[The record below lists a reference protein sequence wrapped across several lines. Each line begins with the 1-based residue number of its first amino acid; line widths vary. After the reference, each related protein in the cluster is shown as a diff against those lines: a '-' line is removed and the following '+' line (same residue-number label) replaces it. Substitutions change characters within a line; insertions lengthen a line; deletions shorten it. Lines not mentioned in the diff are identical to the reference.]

1 MIDVACPTCGAVY
14 HSEPAHFGKQLK
26 CVKCGGMVPIAVP
39 PDRTVVQRQPTIPRA
54 KSYTVYP
61 AVNKH
66 RHVYALAIT
75 AAVIVAV
82 VVSVLFLRPSSGSK
96 QGTPTPSKTQEQ
108 ATPQPNPNAA
118 ETANNFEVVDAE
130 PAVAHGGQ
138 QVSADG
144 RNPLKVADPRPTDYN
159 TLPTGTR
166 IEEDIGTGGHGELDV
181 DNGTSEDAVVRLC
194 DGTTD
199 QTLRWFFV
207 QAHSSARVAKVP
219 RGTYRLIFT
228 TGLNW
233 VEAEDTFTWH
243 PSYSEF
249 DKTFEFNEQRNSEG
263 VQYKAISVT
272 LNPVLF
278 GNVRTKTITR
288 EEFLKGHRHIAL
300 QR

>member
-1 MIDVACPTCGAVY
+1 MIDVTCPQCGVVY
-14 HSEPAHFGKQLK
+14 HSEQFHVGRQLR
-26 CVKCGGMVPIAVP
+26 CVKCGAMVPIVVP
-39 PDRTVVQRQPTIPRA
+39 SDRTVVQRQSTIPSA
-54 KSYTVYP
+54 KNRSVYSP
-61 AVNKH
+61 KNKH
-66 RHVYALAIT
+66 RRIYAFAIT
-75 AAVIVAV
+75 AVVIAVTIA
-82 VVSVLFLRPSSGSK
+82 SVLFLRTTSVSK
-96 QGTPTPSKTQEQ
+96 QDAPSPSRIQEQ
-108 ATPQPNPNAA
+108 APSQPNPNA
-118 ETANNFEVVDAE
+118 ESTDNFEVVDAQPAASQRGVVDE
-130 PAVAHGGQ
+130 PKHM
-138 QVSADG
+138 
-144 RNPLKVADPRPTDYN
+144 KTADPRPTDYN

-194 DGTTD
+194 DDTTD

-207 QAHSSARVAKVP
+207 QAHSSAHVAKVP

-233 VEAEDTFTWH
+233 VEAEDTFSWH

-288 EEFLKGHRHIAL
+288 EEFLKGHRHVAL